1 MESALARGGRR
12 YLLLQAVPN
21 SIIYGVTPVLR
32 GPAWLPLPRYRERVS
47 FKPDFPACAL
57 AVPHPPLFH
66 PKSQGLREGHHPGSL
81 FLELLDKTKDLS
93 YYCHHTYL
101 LGQRC
106 LLV

>member
-1 MESALARGGRR
+1 MQSSQR
-12 YLLLQAVPN
+12 VPSGSRVCHEYHEKVSSRPN
-21 SIIYGVTPVLR
+21 FPGLSPPAATLPASLR
-32 GPAWLPLPRYRERVS
+32 KIKASEKVAI
-47 FKPDFPACAL
+47 PDPY
-57 AVPHPPLFH
+57 
-66 PKSQGLREGHHPGSL
+66 